1 MEVGEYIY
9 CHTTAKFSDT
19 DGTEGVFAYKGKKYK
34 VNSKDEREIMFID
47 ETNGEH
53 LWPIN
58 SNESINLFNK
68 YFSVRPFIL
77 TEYKIKKHTFNL

>member
-9 CHTTAKFSDT
+9 CHTTAKFSD
-19 DGTEGVFAYKGKKYK
+19 TEGVFAYKGKKYK
-34 VNSKDEREIMFID
+34 VNSKDEREIMFTD

-53 LWPIN
+53 LWPLN
-58 SNESINLFNK
+58 SNELINLFNK
-68 YFSVRPFIL
+68 YFSVRQIIL

>member
-9 CHTTAKFSDT
+9 CHTTAKFSGT
-19 DGTEGVFAYKGKKYK
+19 DGGGVFAYKGKKYK
-34 VNSKDEREIMFID
+34 VISKDEREIMFID

-53 LWPIN
+53 LWTLN
-58 SNESINLFNK
+58 SNELINLFNK
-68 YFSVRPFIL
+68 YFSVRPMIL